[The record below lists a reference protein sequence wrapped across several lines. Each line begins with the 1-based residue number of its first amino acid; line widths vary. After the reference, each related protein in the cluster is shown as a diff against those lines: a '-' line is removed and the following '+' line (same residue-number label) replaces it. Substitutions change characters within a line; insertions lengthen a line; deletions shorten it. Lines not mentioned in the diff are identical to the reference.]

1 MALDAEDLAAISKLL
16 DEKTKGFVTTEQAGK
31 LVGEQVTTAITA
43 ATSTLSD
50 DVMKAIADAGVGDG
64 DGGND
69 GGKGKGK
76 GNTSGESDEMKRHKA
91 EMAQM
96 TADMEAAKA
105 AQEAATQRERQ
116 SRLDTQM
123 GVALQAAG
131 VPLDRVPHA
140 SAYLRTLNNTKGA
153 AFLGFDDNGQ
163 PQWNGV
169 HAAGYDDVVGLKE
182 GIAGFMNRCASS
194 HRVQA
199 GSHHRGRPRHDEP
212 PREDLCWHCRQ
223 GRLTFTPG
231 HTAHHPPMRC
241 LNGYRRP
248 LGPFGRDEP
257 DFLRVARRPI
267 AT

>member
-43 ATSTLSD
+43 ATGSLEEK
-50 DVMKAIADAGVGDG
+50 VLAAIKGAEGDG
-64 DGGND
+64 DGGGND

-76 GNTSGESDEMKRHKA
+76 GGKGGNTSGESDEMKRHKA

-123 GVALQAAG
+123 GVAPQAAG

-182 GIAGFMNRCASS
+182 GIAGFMKTDDGKTFLPAVAASGTGAR
-194 HRVQA
+194 HRIESKPARTSEGALDMTSLQEKIFA
-199 GSHHRGRPRHDEP
+199 G
-212 PREDLCWHCRQ
+212 
-223 GRLTFTPG
+223 
-231 HTAHHPPMRC
+231 
-241 LNGYRRP
+241 
-248 LGPFGRDEP
+248 
-257 DFLRVARRPI
+257 I
-267 AT
+267 AGKVG

>member
-50 DVMKAIADAGVGDG
+50 DVMKAIKDAGVGDG
-64 DGGND
+64 DGG
-69 GGKGKGK
+69 KGKSKVG
-76 GNTSGESDEMKRHKA
+76 TSGESDEMKRHKV

-116 SRLDTQM
+116 SRLNTQM

-131 VPLDRVPHA
+131 VPLNRVPQA
-140 SAYLRTLNNTKGA
+140 SAYLHTLNNTKGT

-182 GIAGFMNRCASS
+182 GIAGFMKTDDGKTFLPAVAASGTGAR
-194 HRVQA
+194 HRIESKPARTTEGALDMTSLQEKIFA
-199 GSHHRGRPRHDEP
+199 G
-212 PREDLCWHCRQ
+212 
-223 GRLTFTPG
+223 
-231 HTAHHPPMRC
+231 
-241 LNGYRRP
+241 
-248 LGPFGRDEP
+248 
-257 DFLRVARRPI
+257 I
-267 AT
+267 AGKVG

>member
-182 GIAGFMNRCASS
+182 GIAGFMKTDDGKTFLPAVAASGTGAR
-194 HRVQA
+194 HRIESKPARTSEGALDMTSLQEKIFA
-199 GSHHRGRPRHDEP
+199 G
-212 PREDLCWHCRQ
+212 
-223 GRLTFTPG
+223 
-231 HTAHHPPMRC
+231 
-241 LNGYRRP
+241 
-248 LGPFGRDEP
+248 
-257 DFLRVARRPI
+257 I
-267 AT
+267 AGKVG

>member
-50 DVMKAIADAGVGDG
+50 DVMKAIKDAGIGDG
-64 DGGND
+64 DGD
-69 GGKGKGK
+69 GDKGKGK
-76 GNTSGESDEMKRHKA
+76 PKGNSGESDEMKRHKA

-116 SRLDTQM
+116 SRLDTQL

-131 VPLDRVPHA
+131 VPLNRVPQA
-140 SAYLRTLNNTKGA
+140 AAYVRTLNNTKGA

-182 GIAGFMNRCASS
+182 GIAGFMKTDDGKTFLPAVAASGTGS
-194 HRVQA
+194 RHRIESKPARTAEGALDMGSLQEKILA
-199 GSHHRGRPRHDEP
+199 GMAGK
-212 PREDLCWHCRQ
+212 
-223 GRLTFTPG
+223 T
-231 HTAHHPPMRC
+231 
-241 LNGYRRP
+241 
-248 LGPFGRDEP
+248 
-257 DFLRVARRPI
+257 
-267 AT
+267 